1 MGRVWQYL
9 PPGPEDT
16 TASAFGWYASV
27 MPGKNVVPVASSVCH
42 YPPRPAG
49 DTTVAQ
55 PLRGEYRAFSDIRTG
70 KSSLLRVL
78 SEAAPETPANS
89 AQQRY
94 CPPSLISLPCILFP
108 DVPFFPDAFSCRRP
122 HLSVPLLIRQNSA
135 GSLSS
140 NARRNT
146 FGSPLPA
153 TTSAIRTDMT
163 LICRTRHRTKPIWCT
178 SSAAGIL
185 RRALIRRMASCGEPQ
200 ARIPIPTSITAGVYN
215 SPRLITRP
223 VRPVAPT
230 FAGETPHHPE
240 DFPFQPGLFM
250 ARHLGHHLN
259 TVANTDQR

>member
-1 MGRVWQYL
+1 MPSGRVATRSGIVAGYGERVWQYL

-55 PLRGEYRAFSDIRTG
+55 PLRGEYPGLSVTSEPG

-94 CPPSLISLPCILFP
+94 CPPSLISLRCLLFP
-108 DVPFFPDAFSCRRP
+108 DIPFFPDAFSCRLP

-163 LICRTRHRTKPIWCT
+163 LICRKRHRTKPI
-178 SSAAGIL
+178 
-185 RRALIRRMASCGEPQ
+185 
-200 ARIPIPTSITAGVYN
+200 
-215 SPRLITRP
+215 
-223 VRPVAPT
+223 
-230 FAGETPHHPE
+230 
-240 DFPFQPGLFM
+240 
-250 ARHLGHHLN
+250 
-259 TVANTDQR
+259 

>member
-1 MGRVWQYL
+1 MDFSSPPASRYFRNSPTFLTRLSESRSRSSGMPACLRTSSSRISRRIRCFFWCEASSSSTAPMIAKVWRSGIVAGYGERVWLYL
-9 PPGPEDT
+9 PPGSEDT
-16 TASAFGWYASV
+16 TASVFGWYPSA

-55 PLRGEYRAFSDIRTG
+55 PLRGEYPGLSVTSEPG

-78 SEAAPETPANS
+78 SEAAPEIPANS

-108 DVPFFPDAFSCRRP
+108 DVPFFPDAFSCRLP

-146 FGSPLPA
+146 FGNPLPA

-163 LICRTRHRTKPIWCT
+163 LICRKWHRTKPI
-178 SSAAGIL
+178 
-185 RRALIRRMASCGEPQ
+185 
-200 ARIPIPTSITAGVYN
+200 
-215 SPRLITRP
+215 
-223 VRPVAPT
+223 
-230 FAGETPHHPE
+230 
-240 DFPFQPGLFM
+240 
-250 ARHLGHHLN
+250 
-259 TVANTDQR
+259 

>member
-1 MGRVWQYL
+1 MPSGRVATRSGIVAGYGERVWQYL

-16 TASAFGWYASV
+16 TASVFGWYASA

-55 PLRGEYRAFSDIRTG
+55 PLRGEYPGLSVTSEPG
-70 KSSLLRVL
+70 KSSLLHVL
-78 SEAAPETPANS
+78 SEAAPEIPANS

-108 DVPFFPDAFSCRRP
+108 DVPFFPDAFSCRLP

-163 LICRTRHRTKPIWCT
+163 LICRKWHRTKPI
-178 SSAAGIL
+178 
-185 RRALIRRMASCGEPQ
+185 
-200 ARIPIPTSITAGVYN
+200 
-215 SPRLITRP
+215 
-223 VRPVAPT
+223 
-230 FAGETPHHPE
+230 
-240 DFPFQPGLFM
+240 
-250 ARHLGHHLN
+250 
-259 TVANTDQR
+259 